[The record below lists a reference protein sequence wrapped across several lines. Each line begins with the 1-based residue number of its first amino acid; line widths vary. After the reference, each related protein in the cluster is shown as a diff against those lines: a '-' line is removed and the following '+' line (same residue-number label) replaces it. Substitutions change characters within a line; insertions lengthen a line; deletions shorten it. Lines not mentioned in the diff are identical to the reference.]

1 MDAGT
6 QNSQAPD
13 PPEPQPRRLM
23 RSRSDRMVAGVAG
36 GFARYLGLDAT
47 LVRIVMVALVL
58 AGGAGFVLYVAG
70 LLLMPEEPPG
80 AACDGDAGGGDVG
93 APLDRPRRV
102 AALVAVA
109 VAALVAA
116 GAGLHWLW
124 ALSTIACIALIGL
137 LVWWLVA
144 GRDSSAR
151 PADLL
156 RRSVAG
162 LALLAVSVALV
173 VAGGWIAGAG
183 GGVAVAIAV
192 IVAGA
197 ALVAGAFY
205 GGARWL
211 IPPALGLAAGVA
223 LVSASDLDLHGG
235 VGDRSYVAA
244 SAAEVKPSYQLGVG
258 RLVVDLRQA
267 HLPAGDQHVRV
278 RVGVGEAVVL
288 VPRNACVVA
297 RAHVGTG
304 AARVFERVQGGI
316 DVTSHH
322 VQPPRPG
329 RTRVFVDANIGIGA
343 IEVRRT
349 DDPAGAHFG
358 FPQHRSDVLERQA
371 DTASCKAVPGAA

>member
-6 QNSQAPD
+6 QNSQVPE

-80 AACDGDAGGGDVG
+80 AAGDGFAGGGDAG

-102 AALVAVA
+102 AALVAVV
-109 VAALVAA
+109 VAAIVAA

-183 GGVAVAIAV
+183 GGVA
-192 IVAGA
+192 
-197 ALVAGAFY
+197 
-205 GGARWL
+205 
-211 IPPALGLAAGVA
+211 

-235 VGDRSYVAA
+235 VGERSYVAA

-316 DVTSHH
+316 DVTSHR

-329 RTRVFVDANIGIGA
+329 RTRVIVDANIGIGA
-343 IEVRRT
+343 VEVRRT
-349 DDPAGAHFG
+349 DDPASAHFG
-358 FPQHRSDVLERQA
+358 FPQHRSDLMERQA